1 MDHRKSSGLF
11 TKRYC
16 SSKCFFLMVGLL
28 GIFLFSISGI
38 VYAQYQMKAP
48 QISSKGGEAYI
59 KVTSPAEN
67 EVWEKGKRYTIK
79 WESKSILGNVKI
91 LLISEGRKP
100 IEISRS
106 TENSNS
112 YNYVVPRTLGEGTYR
127 IQVAKIDESVKGES
141 AALTIKGQTLG
152 ISKGAPQTGQPS
164 SGLSKS
170 GAQTGTAPTGSTA
183 GTKTA
188 QVAAAPS
195 AATALSAGATPSTGA
210 TPSAGTSASTGVTS
224 STTSTP
230 IKGVTSSLGITGK
243 TPTAAEKVGKQQVTA
258 VKVSEAELKNLPV
271 QKSAASATNLK
282 IGGQSTAGEKIEVT
296 SPKDGEVWEA
306 DKEYLIQWKG
316 TDITGDV
323 KIVLEKITIYA
334 GGKQSVEEHPIIDRT
349 ANTGSYRFRV
359 PVNLVLDPYSYHV
372 RVGTLDGKV
381 SGKSR
386 GAITVNT
393 QYVDL
398 ECKIM
403 NAYRK
408 SLRLH
413 ASVWWRNNGTRCPI
427 EIWPVLVRVIKEP
440 EELVVAQEEWGV
452 SQVYPRAWYKLEY
465 PRTFLVQSW
474 TRTNFGKP
482 VDYTKGAYRIEVELD
497 TQNRLGENQ
506 RLRDNNKDVA
516 RINIGSGGK

>member
-1 MDHRKSSGLF
+1 
-11 TKRYC
+11 
-16 SSKCFFLMVGLL
+16 
-28 GIFLFSISGI
+28 
-38 VYAQYQMKAP
+38 
-48 QISSKGGEAYI
+48 
-59 KVTSPAEN
+59 
-67 EVWEKGKRYTIK
+67 
-79 WESKSILGNVKI
+79 
-91 LLISEGRKP
+91 
-100 IEISRS
+100 
-106 TENSNS
+106 
-112 YNYVVPRTLGEGTYR
+112 
-127 IQVAKIDESVKGES
+127 
-141 AALTIKGQTLG
+141 
-152 ISKGAPQTGQPS
+152 
-164 SGLSKS
+164 
-170 GAQTGTAPTGSTA
+170 
-183 GTKTA
+183 
-188 QVAAAPS
+188 
-195 AATALSAGATPSTGA
+195 
-210 TPSAGTSASTGVTS
+210 
-224 STTSTP
+224 
-230 IKGVTSSLGITGK
+230 
-243 TPTAAEKVGKQQVTA
+243 
-258 VKVSEAELKNLPV
+258 
-271 QKSAASATNLK
+271 
-282 IGGQSTAGEKIEVT
+282 
-296 SPKDGEVWEA
+296 
-306 DKEYLIQWKG
+306 
-316 TDITGDV
+316 
-323 KIVLEKITIYA
+323 
-334 GGKQSVEEHPIIDRT
+334 
-349 ANTGSYRFRV
+349 
-359 PVNLVLDPYSYHV
+359 LDPYSYHV

-413 ASVWWRNNGTRCPI
+413 ASVWWRNNGTRGPI